1 MEQST
6 PYRNAWYRDLL
17 QKEKELK
24 KYTDDAVES
33 AIELPTVTSEDD
45 GDVLAVVDGKWA
57 KSGSQIELP
66 VVTSEDDGDV
76 LAVVDGRW
84 AKSGSQIEL
93 PVVTSSD
100 NGDVLTVVNG
110 SWDKAPT
117 QTITV
122 DDAISA
128 TSENPV
134 QNKVI
139 KDALTEIWDEL
150 EDLARRIPNIP
161 SSSTSITATAG
172 GELL

>member
-33 AIELPTVTSEDD
+33 AIELPT
-45 GDVLAVVDGKWA
+45 
-57 KSGSQIELP
+57 
-66 VVTSEDDGDV
+66 VTSEDDGDV